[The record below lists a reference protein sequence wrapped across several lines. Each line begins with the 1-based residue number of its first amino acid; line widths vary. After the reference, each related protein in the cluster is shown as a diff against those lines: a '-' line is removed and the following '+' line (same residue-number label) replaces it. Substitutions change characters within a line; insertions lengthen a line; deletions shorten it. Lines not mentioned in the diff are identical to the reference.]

1 MDYLNFF
8 GFKEDP
14 FKLTPDPAYFYPSS
28 SHNEG
33 LLLMDY
39 SIQQKEG
46 FLLIIGDPGTGKTTL
61 LNVFLEKW
69 KLRAEIA
76 IILTPRLSP
85 EEFLISVVD
94 DLNINLEN
102 RNKNEII
109 KALRDFMIKK
119 SIEDKRIVI
128 VVDEAQNLPDETL
141 EELRLLSNLETDK
154 DKLIQII
161 LTGQP
166 ELESK
171 LMTERLRQLNQR
183 ITTRIHLKHFNPE
196 ETLDYINHR
205 LIKAGKR
212 NLTID
217 KKAGKLV
224 HKLSNGVPR
233 LINML
238 ISRALMAAYLEES
251 NIISQRHITHAVKS
265 LGHSELKI
273 QGQNRLIPLYAGLSF
288 IVLIGG
294 GSYFYLQNIITRA
307 QNLPTGQ
314 AGTEHRVQSTESRAQ
329 TTEVSLRPMGS
340 QNLPIGQVGIE
351 DKKLGRLED
360 ENSQLHNLSTSK
372 LLSRQPLNLSDSQP
386 MNSQLQIN
394 KIAPSP
400 PSRSAGTTIEEESQ
414 GIGTGQYI
422 IVKFDVAN
430 IREMPSLDSKEVG
443 WASKGSQFVVLQE
456 YADNKDNIIWY
467 QVPYH
472 GEKRWI
478 SANVVDVVEM
488 KE

>member
-69 KLRAEIA
+69 KLKAETA

-183 ITTRIHLKHFNPE
+183 ITTRIHLKRFNPE
-196 ETLDYINHR
+196 ETLDYINYR

-217 KKAGKLV
+217 KKAGKLA

-273 QGQNRLIPLYAGLSF
+273 QGQNRL
-288 IVLIGG
+288 
-294 GSYFYLQNIITRA
+294 
-307 QNLPTGQ
+307 
-314 AGTEHRVQSTESRAQ
+314 
-329 TTEVSLRPMGS
+329 
-340 QNLPIGQVGIE
+340 
-351 DKKLGRLED
+351 
-360 ENSQLHNLSTSK
+360 
-372 LLSRQPLNLSDSQP
+372 
-386 MNSQLQIN
+386 
-394 KIAPSP
+394 
-400 PSRSAGTTIEEESQ
+400 
-414 GIGTGQYI
+414 
-422 IVKFDVAN
+422 
-430 IREMPSLDSKEVG
+430 
-443 WASKGSQFVVLQE
+443 
-456 YADNKDNIIWY
+456 
-467 QVPYH
+467 
-472 GEKRWI
+472 
-478 SANVVDVVEM
+478 
-488 KE
+488 

>member
-119 SIEDKRIVI
+119 SVEDKRIVI

-196 ETLDYINHR
+196 ETLDYINYR

-217 KKAGKLV
+217 KNAGKLV

-288 IVLIGG
+288 IVLIGV

-307 QNLPTGQ
+307 QNLPPGQ
-314 AGTEHRVQSTESRAQ
+314 AGTEHRVQSTEVR
-329 TTEVSLRPMGS
+329 S
-340 QNLPIGQVGIE
+340 QNLPPGQAGIE

-400 PSRSAGTTIEEESQ
+400 ASPTTVEEESQ

-478 SANVVDVVEM
+478 SANVVDIVEM

>member
-61 LNVFLEKW
+61 LNVFLERW

-76 IILTPRLSP
+76 VILTPRLSP

-94 DLNINLEN
+94 DLNIKLEN

-183 ITTRIHLKHFNPE
+183 ITTRIHLKHFNPD
-196 ETLDYINHR
+196 ETLDYINYR

-212 NLTID
+212 NLKID
-217 KKAGKLV
+217 KKAGKLA

-288 IVLIGG
+288 ILLSGVGG
-294 GSYFYLQNIITRA
+294 YFYLQNIYIRT
-307 QNLPTGQ
+307 QN
-314 AGTEHRVQSTESRAQ
+314 TEHRAQ
-329 TTEVSLRPMGS
+329 TTEVRS
-340 QNLPIGQVGIE
+340 QNIETKTQNTENPPIPPLLKGGEGGIAVKESEGKLFNNAGQSAITEHKHTESRVQG
-351 DKKLGRLED
+351 DVVNK
-360 ENSQLHNLSTSK
+360 ENVEKRNENLTKEKSK
-372 LLSRQPLNLSDSQP
+372 V
-386 MNSQLQIN
+386 
-394 KIAPSP
+394 KEAPP
-400 PSRSAGTTIEEESQ
+400 N
-414 GIGTGQYI
+414 IGTGKYI
-422 IVKFDVAN
+422 IVNLDAAN
-430 IREMPSLDSKEVG
+430 IREMPSLDSEKVG
-443 WASKGSQFVVLQE
+443 VTLKGSQFIVLQE
-456 YADNKDNIIWY
+456 SVDYKNNIRWY
-467 QVPYH
+467 QISYE

-478 SANVVDVVEM
+478 SGYVVDVIKI

>member
-183 ITTRIHLKHFNPE
+183 ITTRIHLKHFNPD
-196 ETLDYINHR
+196 ETLDYINYR

-212 NLTID
+212 NLKID

-265 LGHSELKI
+265 LSHSELKI
-273 QGQNRLIPLYAGLSF
+273 QGQNRLIPLYAGLS
-288 IVLIGG
+288 LILLSGVGG
-294 GSYFYLQNIITRA
+294 YFYLQNT
-307 QNLPTGQ
+307 LTGHPK
-314 AGTEHRVQSTESRAQ
+314 TVIEHSPRPMGAQ
-329 TTEVSLRPMGS
+329 TTEVRS
-340 QNLPIGQVGIE
+340 QNIE

-360 ENSQLHNLSTSK
+360 EKLKNTTS
-372 LLSRQPLNLSDSQP
+372 QPLNFSTSEP

-394 KIAPSP
+394 KIAPFPASP
-400 PSRSAGTTIEEESQ
+400 TTVEEAPPNIGAGK
-414 GIGTGQYI
+414 YI
-422 IVKFDVAN
+422 IVNLDAAN
-430 IREMPSLDSKEVG
+430 IRDMPSLDSEKVG
-443 WASKGSQFVVLQE
+443 VTLKGSQFVVLQE
-456 YADNKDNIIWY
+456 SVDYKNNIRWY
-467 QVPYH
+467 QISYK

-478 SANVVDVVEM
+478 SGYVVDIVKV

>member
-69 KLRAEIA
+69 KLKAEIA

-85 EEFLISVVD
+85 EEFLISVVE
-94 DLNINLEN
+94 DLNINLES

-119 SIEDKRIVI
+119 SVEDKRIVI

-205 LIKAGKR
+205 LIKAGRR

-265 LGHSELKI
+265 LGHSELKV

-288 IVLIGG
+288 IILIGI
-294 GSYFYLQNIITRA
+294 GSYFYLQNIITRT
-307 QNLPTGQ
+307 QS
-314 AGTEHRVQSTESRAQ
+314 TEHRGQITESRIES
-329 TTEVSLRPMGS
+329 TETAVSSEQLAV
-340 QNLPIGQVGIE
+340 N
-351 DKKLGRLED
+351 KKELTA
-360 ENSQLHNLSTSK
+360 NSHSLSTK
-372 LLSRQPLNLSDSQP
+372 N
-386 MNSQLQIN
+386 NELQIPSAKFQTN
-394 KIAPSP
+394 KDPQPPASP
-400 PSRSAGTTIEEESQ
+400 TTVEEESQ

-456 YADNKDNIIWY
+456 YTDNKDNIIWY

-472 GEKRWI
+472 GGKRWI
-478 SANVVDVVEM
+478 SANVVDIVEM

>member
-61 LNVFLEKW
+61 LNVFLERW

-76 IILTPRLSP
+76 VILTPRLSP

-94 DLNINLEN
+94 DLNIKLEN

-183 ITTRIHLKHFNPE
+183 ITTRIHLKHFNPD
-196 ETLDYINHR
+196 ETLDYINYR

-212 NLTID
+212 NLKID
-217 KKAGKLV
+217 KKAGKLA

-288 IVLIGG
+288 ILLSGVGG
-294 GSYFYLQNIITRA
+294 YFYLQNTYMRT

-314 AGTEHRVQSTESRAQ
+314 AGTEHRVQTTESRIES
-329 TTEVSLRPMGS
+329 TETAVSSEQLAV
-340 QNLPIGQVGIE
+340 N
-351 DKKLGRLED
+351 KKELTA
-360 ENSQLHNLSTSK
+360 NSHSLSAK
-372 LLSRQPLNLSDSQP
+372 N
-386 MNSQLQIN
+386 NELQIPSAKFQTN
-394 KIAPSP
+394 KDPQPPASP
-400 PSRSAGTTIEEESQ
+400 TTVEEESQ

-456 YADNKDNIIWY
+456 HTDNKDNIIWY

-478 SANVVDVVEM
+478 SANVVDIVKIIKIPVTP
-488 KE
+488 K

>member
-183 ITTRIHLKHFNPE
+183 ITTRIHLKRFNPD
-196 ETLDYINHR
+196 ETRDYINYR

-212 NLTID
+212 NLKID

-288 IVLIGG
+288 ILLSGVGG
-294 GSYFYLQNIITRA
+294 YFYLQNTLTRT
-307 QNLPTGQ
+307 QN
-314 AGTEHRVQSTESRAQ
+314 TEHRAQSTEVR
-329 TTEVSLRPMGS
+329 S
-340 QNLPIGQVGIE
+340 QNIE

-360 ENSQLHNLSTSK
+360 EKLKNTTS
-372 LLSRQPLNLSDSQP
+372 QPLNFSTSEP

-394 KIAPSP
+394 KIAPFPASP
-400 PSRSAGTTIEEESQ
+400 TTVEEESQ
-414 GIGTGQYI
+414 GIGAGQYI

-456 YADNKDNIIWY
+456 HIDNKDNIIWY

-478 SANVVDVVEM
+478 SGYVVDIVKV

>member
-183 ITTRIHLKHFNPE
+183 ITTRIHLKHFNPD
-196 ETLDYINHR
+196 ETLDYINYR

-212 NLTID
+212 NLKID

-288 IVLIGG
+288 IVLIGVG
-294 GSYFYLQNIITRA
+294 GYFYLQNTHIRT
-307 QNLPTGQ
+307 QN
-314 AGTEHRVQSTESRAQ
+314 TEHKTQITESRSQNIETKTHNTDKPPIPPLPSTALVRGLLKGSEGGITVKEGGKLFNNAGQ
-329 TTEVSLRPMGS
+329 SVITEQKSTENSVQRDINVDKENVGTTE
-340 QNLPIGQVGIE
+340 E
-351 DKKLGRLED
+351 Y
-360 ENSQLHNLSTSK
+360 
-372 LLSRQPLNLSDSQP
+372 
-386 MNSQLQIN
+386 
-394 KIAPSP
+394 
-400 PSRSAGTTIEEESQ
+400 TTP
-414 GIGTGQYI
+414 GQYI

-456 YADNKDNIIWY
+456 YIDNKDNIIWY

-478 SANVVDVVEM
+478 SANVVDIVEI
-488 KE
+488 EGN

>member
-61 LNVFLEKW
+61 LNVFLERW

-76 IILTPRLSP
+76 VILTPRLSP

-94 DLNINLEN
+94 DLNIKLEN

-183 ITTRIHLKHFNPE
+183 ITTRIHLKHFNPD
-196 ETLDYINHR
+196 ETLDYINYR

-212 NLTID
+212 NLKID
-217 KKAGKLV
+217 KKAGKLA

-251 NIISQRHITHAVKS
+251 NIISQMHITHAVKS

-288 IVLIGG
+288 ILLSGVGG
-294 GSYFYLQNIITRA
+294 YFYLQNIYIRT
-307 QNLPTGQ
+307 QN
-314 AGTEHRVQSTESRAQ
+314 TEHRAQ
-329 TTEVSLRPMGS
+329 TTEVRS
-340 QNLPIGQVGIE
+340 QNIE
-351 DKKLGRLED
+351 TK
-360 ENSQLHNLSTSK
+360 T
-372 LLSRQPLNLSDSQP
+372 
-386 MNSQLQIN
+386 
-394 KIAPSP
+394 
-400 PSRSAGTTIEEESQ
+400 
-414 GIGTGQYI
+414 
-422 IVKFDVAN
+422 
-430 IREMPSLDSKEVG
+430 
-443 WASKGSQFVVLQE
+443 
-456 YADNKDNIIWY
+456 
-467 QVPYH
+467 
-472 GEKRWI
+472 
-478 SANVVDVVEM
+478 
-488 KE
+488 

>member
-85 EEFLISVVD
+85 EEFLISVVE

-205 LIKAGKR
+205 LIKAGRR

-217 KKAGKLV
+217 KKAEKLV

-273 QGQNRLIPLYAGLSF
+273 QGQNRLIPLYAGLSL
-288 IVLIGG
+288 ILLIGV

-314 AGTEHRVQSTESRAQ
+314 AGTEHRLQRA
-329 TTEVSLRPMGS
+329 E
-340 QNLPIGQVGIE
+340 
-351 DKKLGRLED
+351 
-360 ENSQLHNLSTSK
+360 
-372 LLSRQPLNLSDSQP
+372 
-386 MNSQLQIN
+386 
-394 KIAPSP
+394 
-400 PSRSAGTTIEEESQ
+400 
-414 GIGTGQYI
+414 
-422 IVKFDVAN
+422 
-430 IREMPSLDSKEVG
+430 
-443 WASKGSQFVVLQE
+443 
-456 YADNKDNIIWY
+456 
-467 QVPYH
+467 
-472 GEKRWI
+472 
-478 SANVVDVVEM
+478 
-488 KE
+488 